1 MRIAKESELPVPRL
15 GSTMLEQLM
24 RLPLKGNVRELENLL
39 HRAVALCEGDELQLE
54 DLQLPH
60 SGFSPLFENSATT
73 TTTATTHTQT
83 QPTDLISHFDA
94 QERTILVKTLRET
107 GFDDTLA
114 ATQLGLSLRQMRYR
128 MARLKIEPPVGFP
141 FTASDAGHAI

>member
-1 MRIAKESELPVPRL
+1 M
-15 GSTMLEQLM
+15 
-24 RLPLKGNVRELENLL
+24 

-60 SGFSPLFENSATT
+60 SGFTPLFENS
-73 TTTATTHTQT
+73 TTATSTQT
-83 QPTDLISHFDA
+83 QPIDLSSHFDA
-94 QERTILVKTLRET
+94 QERAVLVKTLREA

-128 MARLKIEPPVGFP
+128 MVRLKIEIPIGFP
-141 FTASDAGHAI
+141 FTASDGGHAA